1 MTDLDTLILEAVQ
14 HTPVSAMKLRHMLQT
29 HVNAEAKNAG
39 ARPSD
44 VLAKHLLKLN
54 DAGCIRFLAKADGW
68 ARVNGAR

>member
-14 HTPVSAMKLRHMLQT
+14 HTPVSTVKLRHMLQAQ
-29 HVNAEAKNAG
+29 VNAEARNAG

-44 VLAKHLLKLN
+44 VLAKHLLRLN

-68 ARVNGAR
+68 ARVNTGR